1 MKDYYR
7 GASAFPKL
15 HALIVD
21 MHSITDPEHWTVI
34 APAGLR
40 RLATPSR
47 SAGFID
53 PRPVCGSSIL
63 RKVCS
68 VSQSIQALQLD
79 TTIQLHLNAIKI
91 IAQMPCLRQ
100 LTLIIDTAFDNLPQ
114 PHDLSGVGF
123 AVLQEIELI
132 FVPSYD
138 PQISDPCSHTAA
150 FLQLISS
157 RAIKRLE
164 ICHTD
169 TAPSQHTLSALL
181 KAISQFS
188 DSLEMCSLK
197 IRSSGPT
204 RMAARFVLFSQPS
217 LR

>member
-1 MKDYYR
+1 MD
-7 GASAFPKL
+7 
-15 HALIVD
+15 
-21 MHSITDPEHWTVI
+21 
-34 APAGLR
+34 
-40 RLATPSR
+40 
-47 SAGFID
+47 
-53 PRPVCGSSIL
+53 SS
-63 RKVCS
+63 S
-68 VSQSIQALQLD
+68 TQLD
-79 TTIQLHLNAIKI
+79 LFLDSHSTREDIKI
-91 IAQMPCLRQ
+91 YFRKRLELAAKEGKIHDEELRLLLAEEEVFLDKADGLFIWMYTI

-123 AVLQEIELI
+123 AVLQEIKLI